1 MLKIGWVALDQQA
14 LPAQALLEGQR
25 VAEIKSLLRKQGL
38 PLKGKKAE
46 LIERLC
52 NASSSSNS
60 SSPIKKKANIVEK
73 KKKKE
78 EVVVVDDEDTDT
90 DDIFEEKE
98 PTPKPRR
105 VRSKPKVNY
114 ADYFDEEENED
125 LKQDEEEEPAWS
137 EDEFVPEDDDDE
149 SDWEE

>member
-1 MLKIGWVALDQQA
+1 MQRIVKQQLVEPDQ
-14 LPAQALLEGQR
+14 EESEYCG
-25 VAEIKSLLRKQGL
+25 V
-38 PLKGKKAE
+38 
-46 LIERLC
+46 
-52 NASSSSNS
+52 
-60 SSPIKKKANIVEK
+60 

-125 LKQDEEEEPAWS
+125 LKQDEEEEAAWS

-149 SDWEE
+149 SDWEENFVYVFRSVVVIERENSSGWTALLIVFVCVCLIKKIFFV